1 MFFVLFLLDYILE
14 EFLLWCL
21 NLFEHLGATV
31 FSDDRLESI
40 FLDSCNNLFFYSLNS
55 TEEKKLIFIVEAM
68 ISGLEDIEVVI
79 IILKALI
86 IFLMMYKLKP
96 NLKFYRFF
104 ILDSFQKVD
113 TN

>member
-1 MFFVLFLLDYILE
+1 
-14 EFLLWCL
+14 
-21 NLFEHLGATV
+21 
-31 FSDDRLESI
+31 
-40 FLDSCNNLFFYSLNS
+40 
-55 TEEKKLIFIVEAM
+55 M